1 MFNDTVDLYIIAG
14 SVGSP
19 VAVSL
24 VNPEK
29 TLAGQS
35 VRQYNHGEGVFTTL
49 YTGHQTSKENSP
61 VLMDRVRHAVER
73 KKPSTL
79 DSTKEV
85 KCSAS
90 LVIAAPRAQFTKA
103 EVRGVVQALILSL
116 IEMHN
121 ASFDGS
127 TVEGLA
133 ALFQIEEDGSTPMG
147 STIERMLSG
156 QT

>member
-14 SVGSP
+14 GVTSP

-24 VNPEK
+24 VNPEARV
-29 TLAGQS
+29 AGQS
-35 VRQYNHGEGVFTTL
+35 IRQFNHGEGVFTTL
-49 YTGHQTSKENSP
+49 LTGHQTSKENSP
-61 VLMDRVRHAVER
+61 VLTDRVRVAVER

-79 DSTKEV
+79 DATKEV

-103 EVRGVVQALILSL
+103 EVRGIVQALVLSL
-116 IEMHN
+116 LDLHN
-121 ASFDGS
+121 PSLGGS
-127 TVEGLA
+127 IKEDLAGLF
-133 ALFQIEEDGSTPMG
+133 LIEEDGSTPMG
-147 STIERMLSG
+147 STVERLLSS